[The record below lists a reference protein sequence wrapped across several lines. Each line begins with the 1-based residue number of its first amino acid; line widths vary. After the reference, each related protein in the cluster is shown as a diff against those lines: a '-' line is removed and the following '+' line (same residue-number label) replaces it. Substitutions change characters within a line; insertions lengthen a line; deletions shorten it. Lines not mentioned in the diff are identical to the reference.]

1 MEIELKT
8 IFTECE
14 LNKFLQS
21 KFFTKLVEKGSE
33 QVLQLTSVYYD
44 TPDFALQK
52 QGSVYRV
59 RTTQFADGKKEFE
72 STTKRTVKKNGGVA
86 EREEINEPQENA
98 LPKLPDVQEIF
109 RTEVIRKIYYLE
121 HGQALFEMAIDRGK
135 IVVVNEN
142 ENDNWLRL
150 VNENENDNWLRLEGL
165 DNKENKVFS
174 DGLPSIVIVFVIVIV
189 KKELSFSLSLS

>member
-21 KFFTKLVEKGSE
+21 NFFTERVEKGSE

-44 TPDFALQK
+44 TPDFILQK

-59 RTTQFADGKKEFE
+59 RTTQFADGHKEFE
-72 STTKRTVKKNGGVA
+72 STTKRTVTKSGGIA
-86 EREEINEPQENA
+86 EREEINEPQENP

-109 RTEVIRKIYYLE
+109 RTEVTRKIYYLE
-121 HGQALFEMAIDRGK
+121 YDNALFEMAIDRGK
-135 IVVVNEN
+135 IVAVNGKTEAIDEVEFEVKTGGVEDLEN
-142 ENDNWLRL
+142 LRQAL
-150 VNENENDNWLRLEGL
+150 HQVANFQEEEKSKYARGMALLR
-165 DNKENKVFS
+165 
-174 DGLPSIVIVFVIVIV
+174 
-189 KKELSFSLSLS
+189 

>member
-1 MEIELKT
+1 MIQKQVAEIMEIELKT

-21 KFFTKLVEKGSE
+21 NFFTERVEKGSE

-135 IVVVNEN
+135 IVAVNGRTETIDEVEFEVKTGGVEDLEN
-142 ENDNWLRL
+142 LRQAL
-150 VNENENDNWLRLEGL
+150 HQVANFQEEEKSKYARGMALLR
-165 DNKENKVFS
+165 
-174 DGLPSIVIVFVIVIV
+174 
-189 KKELSFSLSLS
+189 